1 MEQREIKMALGR
13 HVMCRV
19 PMEGEIKY
27 VLRGVTIRKDEC
39 GKYVYFAELL
49 DLPSLDISCDRI
61 IAGRSVTV
69 APLEDIRLSDEYFR
83 KE

>member
-27 VLRGVTIRKDEC
+27 TLRGVTIRKTRDGE
-39 GKYVYFAELL
+39 YVYFAELL
-49 DLPSLDISCDRI
+49 DIPSS
-61 IAGRSVTV
+61 GRSITV
-69 APLEDIRLSDEYFR
+69 APLEDVRLSDEYFG